1 MHARRSVSLVSA
13 LLTLAAVAAPMPARS
28 AAPPD
33 LTGLWRL
40 DAQRSDTPPPPGER
54 HEGGGGGHHGGGGGE
69 GWGGGGGGR
78 GGHHGSWGGGGGGGS
93 AEGAPPEGARRTVP
107 LPEVIH
113 ITETATIVSFEDSTG
128 AVVQEITTLGGAKD
142 TLAHAPGAP
151 VIAGAWDD
159 QALVIS
165 HPARGGTMTQTY
177 SLEDGGRTLMVR
189 SSFTGGPDGQLRE
202 FKRVYTRSSE

>member
-1 MHARRSVSLVSA
+1 
-13 LLTLAAVAAPMPARS
+13 
-28 AAPPD
+28 
-33 LTGLWRL
+33 
-40 DAQRSDTPPPPGER
+40 
-54 HEGGGGGHHGGGGGE
+54 
-69 GWGGGGGGR
+69 
-78 GGHHGSWGGGGGGGS
+78 
-93 AEGAPPEGARRTVP
+93 
-107 LPEVIH
+107 
-113 ITETATIVSFEDSTG
+113 VSFEDSTG
-128 AVVQEITTLGGAKD
+128 AVGQEITTLGGAKD